1 MKTHGIIVSQRE
13 KRNKRDKK
21 LKELNT
27 KMNQKN
33 AGQVKCRIKN
43 DYFHQL

>member
-1 MKTHGIIVSQRE
+1 MKAHGIIMSKRE
-13 KRNKRDKK
+13 KRNKRYKK
-21 LKELNT
+21 LKNLNT

-33 AGQVKCRIKN
+33 AGQIKYRIKN

>member
-1 MKTHGIIVSQRE
+1 MKAHGIIVSKRE

-21 LKELNT
+21 LKNLNAKT
-27 KMNQKN
+27 NKKN
-33 AGQVKCRIKN
+33 GEQIKYRIKN

>member
-1 MKTHGIIVSQRE
+1 MKTLGIIVSKRE

-33 AGQVKCRIKN
+33 AEQIKYRIKN